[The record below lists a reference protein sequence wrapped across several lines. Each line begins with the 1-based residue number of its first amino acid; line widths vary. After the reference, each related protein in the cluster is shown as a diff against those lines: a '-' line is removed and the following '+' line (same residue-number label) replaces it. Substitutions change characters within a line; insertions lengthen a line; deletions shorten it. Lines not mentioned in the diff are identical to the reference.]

1 MGISKQM
8 RHKRWLSL
16 AVDVFREVS
25 GKQGAAVIA
34 LPTDI
39 GEALILEGVLFRR
52 EGSVWFA
59 HLDGTEVEA
68 VLGGN
73 GFVININD

>member
-1 MGISKQM
+1 MSLSKQT
-8 RHKRWLSL
+8 RLKRWLSQ
-16 AVDVFREVS
+16 AVDVFKEVS
-25 GKQGAAVIA
+25 GKRGAAVIA
-34 LPTDI
+34 LPLDV

-52 EGSVWFA
+52 DGSIWFA

>member
-1 MGISKQM
+1 MGLSKVTKL
-8 RHKRWLSL
+8 KRWLSL

-25 GKQGAAVIA
+25 GKEGAAVIA

-39 GEALILEGVLFRR
+39 GETLILEGVLFRR
-52 EGSVWFA
+52 DGSVWFV

-68 VLGGN
+68 VLGGK
-73 GFVININD
+73 GFVINISD